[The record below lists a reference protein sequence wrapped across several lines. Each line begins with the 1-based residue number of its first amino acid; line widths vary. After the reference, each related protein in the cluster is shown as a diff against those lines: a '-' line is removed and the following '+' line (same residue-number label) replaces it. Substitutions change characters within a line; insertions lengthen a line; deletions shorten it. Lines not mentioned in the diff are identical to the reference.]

1 VTSPIDPIA
10 RKKAMTIL
18 EQHIAISMQDERLDE
33 AALMERLREY
43 NSLGRPP
50 LTEEDLET
58 VARRLAEQLA
68 IAVDLGS
75 FITSEDYKPWLEERK
90 QEIDW
95 GRWIAYKQ
103 LLIQQGRSFTVI
115 ENTDELTDTILDLA
129 GDPTLGGS
137 WKRRGLVLGDVQSG
151 KTGTYLALFNK
162 AADAGYRLFILLAG
176 NTEVLRQQ
184 TQARVDE
191 AFIGRDSS
199 TASPRKGTKPMR
211 KHVGV
216 GLIRTDLA
224 QASGLTTVL
233 QDFKRAS
240 YEATNIAIQTNAAH
254 PYVFVVK
261 KNKHVLASLKKWLDE
276 QVGASSG
283 KLTVPVMMLDDE
295 SDYASI
301 NVKEE
306 DSPSVI
312 NEAIRDVLGLF
323 SRSSY
328 IAFTATPFA
337 NIFID
342 HDVENDLFPRN
353 YVYSLEAPTNYVGSV
368 QTFGTAEEVRT
379 MGIVELDDVDKFIPL
394 GHKSSIHVTDLP
406 VSMTEATD
414 TFLLSNAIRDL
425 RGDVDRPRAMLVN
438 VSRYKAV
445 QQQVFELLSEEVG
458 QTKSAV
464 QLHYADEGTQNPVI
478 FRLQERFQAEYADTE
493 VSWAAVLRQ
502 LPKAIPDVRVKLFN
516 SDTDK
521 RLQVDEEQ
529 WDRPAR
535 LIAVGGDVLSRG
547 LTLEGLCVS
556 YFYRRVTASD
566 TLLQMARWFGYRD
579 GYGDLCRLWI
589 NAQSA
594 DDYRFAADSISE
606 LRADLKRMLQQKLT
620 PADFGLAVRKH
631 PGALLITARNKMKNA
646 QEVHRT
652 IGVIGRRLETTT
664 LLQDHTQNRA
674 DLNWL
679 IGTIAEDSTY
689 RPLPNRWHRWLSVE
703 RGVVAQFLSK
713 YGQWAPPS
721 DPIFSGSTLAGW
733 VNSVKASRFTQWD
746 IAVANGLASADE
758 ITLGGKY
765 TLKLPKREL
774 RRDNAL
780 LRVSGSSRRLAGRSD
795 LANMLDEDMRKVIEN
810 KYKEQNEGKDAP
822 EGIYYPYLK
831 RPALIIYP
839 LGSSDPKDGP
849 NPESQNLVTIGKDDY
864 LVALKVAIPGDATRV
879 HENNDGDVKYVINT
893 VAQQNWLAEFTGADD
908 EDVDD

>member
-1 VTSPIDPIA
+1 MTEPIDPAA
-10 RKKAMTIL
+10 RKKAMTVL
-18 EQHIAISMQDERLDE
+18 EQHIAVSMQDERLDE
-33 AALMERLREY
+33 AGLMERLRLY
-43 NSLGRPP
+43 NTLGKPP
-50 LTEEDLET
+50 LPEEDLEM

-68 IAVDLGS
+68 ITVDLGS
-75 FITSEDYKPWLEERK
+75 YITSGDYNPWLEERK

-95 GRWIAYKQ
+95 GRWIAYKG
-103 LLIQQGRSFTVI
+103 LLIKQGRSFTVI

-129 GDPTLGGS
+129 GDPTLPGS

-191 AFIGRDSS
+191 AFIGRDS
-199 TASPRKGTKPMR
+199 TTGSPRKGTKAMR
-211 KHVGV
+211 KHIGV

-224 QASGLTTVL
+224 QGSGLTTVL

-261 KNKHVLASLKKWLDE
+261 KNKHVLAALKKWLEE

-306 DSPSVI
+306 DSPSAI
-312 NEAIRDVLGLF
+312 NEAIREVLGLF

-328 IAFTATPFA
+328 TAFTATPFA

-342 HDVENDLFPRN
+342 HGIENDLFPRN
-353 YVYSLEAPTNYVGSV
+353 YVYSLEAPTNYVGST

-379 MGIVELDDVDKFIPL
+379 QGITELDDVEKFIPL
-394 GHKSSIHVTDLP
+394 GHKSSIHVVGLPASLTD
-406 VSMTEATD
+406 ATD

-425 RGDVDRPRAMLVN
+425 RGEVDRPRAMLVN
-438 VSRYKAV
+438 ISRYKAV
-445 QQQVFELLSEEVG
+445 QKQVFELLAEEVG

-464 QLHYADEGTQNPVI
+464 QLHYADEGTQHSVI
-478 FRLQERFQAEYADTE
+478 LRLQQCFQAEYAGTE
-493 VSWAAVLRQ
+493 VTWAEVLRQ
-502 LPKAIPDVRVKLFN
+502 LPKAIPDIRVKLFN

-521 RLQVDEEQ
+521 KLEEEEEQ

-579 GYGDLCRLWI
+579 GFRDLCRLWI
-589 NAQSA
+589 NAKSA
-594 DDYRFAADSISE
+594 DDYRFAADSIEE
-606 LRADLKRMLQQKLT
+606 LRADLRRMLQQKLT

-652 IGVIGRRLETTT
+652 IGLIGRRLETTT
-664 LLQDHTQNRA
+664 LLQEHTQNRA

-679 IGTIAEDSTY
+679 IDTIDAEAMYD
-689 RPLPNRWHRWLSVE
+689 RLPNRWHRWVAVDRS
-703 RGVVAQFLSK
+703 VVAQFLLK
-713 YGQWAPPS
+713 YGQWAPRS
-721 DPIFSGSTLAGW
+721 DPIFYGSTLAGW
-733 VNSVKASRFTQWD
+733 VNSVKTSRFSGWD
-746 IAVANGLASADE
+746 IAIANGLAGAE
-758 ITLGGKY
+758 QITLGGKY
-765 TLKLPKREL
+765 SLPLPKREL
-774 RRDNAL
+774 RIDGSL

-795 LANMLDEDMRKVIEN
+795 LANMLDQDTRKNIEG
-810 KYKEQNEGKDAP
+810 KYKEQNEGKVAP
-822 EGIYYPYLK
+822 EGIYYPYLEH
-831 RPALIIYP
+831 PVLIIYP
-839 LGSSDPKDGP
+839 LGSSEPKSDPKSE
-849 NPESQNLVTIGKDDY
+849 NQSLVAIGKDDF

-879 HENNDGDVKYVINT
+879 HDDDGDVKYVINT
-893 VAQQNWLAEFTGADD
+893 VAQQNWLAEFDGADD
-908 EDVDD
+908 EDADV